1 MWDSERA
8 DIRGKRPGV
17 RLAARLDLSMMLLTA
32 PMFQNLFHTC
42 RRGELVS
49 LCRVYEGD
57 G

>member
-17 RLAARLDLSMMLLTA
+17 RLAARLDLSIMLLTV